1 MYFRD
6 EKSRDWLKVGS
17 ILLILAALLA
27 MAVLRFDQVW
37 GALRTL
43 GNTLSPVLG
52 GLVIAY
58 ILNVFVHFFEDIAFK
73 PFEKTKSK
81 IWDKLRRPVSVTLA
95 YLVVPGGFNERAD
108 RHHPA

>member
-52 GLVIAY
+52 GL
-58 ILNVFVHFFEDIAFK
+58 DR
-73 PFEKTKSK
+73 KS
-81 IWDKLRRPVSVTLA
+81 
-95 YLVVPGGFNERAD
+95 VV
-108 RHHPA
+108 